1 MKLKAQVQELD
12 SIPEDVDSLREQLQI
27 QIEMRK
33 ATEAK
38 LNKIQRL
45 HNTMAHNFP
54 DGIIGVL
61 DRDMRY
67 VLIEGKD
74 LSKNGTDAWG
84 IAGQKAFA
92 NQEPATAEEILSK
105 LRKAFDGENVYFEIK
120 IEDRFYNVTAVPLS
134 DTSANNI
141 AEILCVMQNITERR
155 RMEDGLI
162 NALEKEKELGELKS
176 RFVTMASHEFRT
188 PLTTILSSTYLLENF
203 SEAQYAKEKG
213 THINRIKRAVKNL
226 TMILNEFLSLQK
238 LEENRVQLVF
248 SDTNVPEYIQDLIGE
263 MEAAKKDGQGIEY
276 VHSGDQA
283 MARLDHHL
291 LWSIVTNLLSN
302 SLKYSK
308 PGHQVT
314 ITSEISDDFI
324 TIKVKDTGIGIPDDE
339 HKYIFGR
346 FYRARNAVNYEGT
359 GLGLHI
365 VQKYVNLVRGT
376 IVFESEL
383 DKGTLFTVTI
393 PKEERE
399 DTVSNNPF
407 S

>member
-1 MKLKAQVQELD
+1 
-12 SIPEDVDSLREQLQI
+12 
-27 QIEMRK
+27 
-33 ATEAK
+33 
-38 LNKIQRL
+38 
-45 HNTMAHNFP
+45 
-54 DGIIGVL
+54 
-61 DRDMRY
+61 
-67 VLIEGKD
+67 
-74 LSKNGTDAWG
+74 
-84 IAGQKAFA
+84 
-92 NQEPATAEEILSK
+92 
-105 LRKAFDGENVYFEIK
+105 
-120 IEDRFYNVTAVPLS
+120 
-134 DTSANNI
+134 
-141 AEILCVMQNITERR
+141 
-155 RMEDGLI
+155 
-162 NALEKEKELGELKS
+162 
-176 RFVTMASHEFRT
+176 
-188 PLTTILSSTYLLENF
+188 
-203 SEAQYAKEKG
+203 
-213 THINRIKRAVKNL
+213 
-226 TMILNEFLSLQK
+226 
-238 LEENRVQLVF
+238 LVF

-276 VHSGDQA
+276 VHTGDQA